1 MILKALMAIK
11 FNFSLILIKSEIDFI
26 VEHDLDIFK
35 NSITLIIVEK
45 TKFNVRKCNIFGG
58 KKVVEDSNWFE
69 NMLSIL
75 TTDFN
80 INF

>member
-1 MILKALMAIK
+1 MAIK

-26 VEHDLDIFK
+26 VEHDLDIFE

>member
-1 MILKALMAIK
+1 MAIK

-45 TKFNVRKCNIFGG
+45 TEFNVRKCNIFGG
-58 KKVVEDSNWFE
+58 KKVVEDSNWLE

>member
-1 MILKALMAIK
+1 MAIK

-58 KKVVEDSNWFE
+58 KKVVEDSNWLE